1 MLIHELTAA
10 ECRQILSRVTLARIA
25 CARGGQPY
33 IVPISFAFDAE
44 SDCLFGFSSI
54 GRKVEWMRE
63 NPSVCVEVEDV
74 EDRFHW
80 TTLVIFGLY
89 EEISDSPAD
98 QAIRQRALDLFE
110 QRTEW
115 WLPGAAR
122 VGPREH
128 PAVVMYRIQITSM
141 TGRRAARDR
150 GGE

>member
-10 ECRQILSRVTLARIA
+10 ECRQILSRVTLARLA

-54 GRKVEWMRE
+54 GRKVEWMRG

-80 TTLVIFGLY
+80 TTLV
-89 EEISDSPAD
+89 S
-98 QAIRQRALDLFE
+98 
-110 QRTEW
+110 
-115 WLPGAAR
+115 AAGW
-122 VGPREH
+122 VSSSWVTP
-128 PAVVMYRIQITSM
+128 PI
-141 TGRRAARDR
+141 GRRMIDFTATPERRATRA
-150 GGE
+150 

>member
-1 MLIHELTAA
+1 MPD
-10 ECRQILSRVTLARIA
+10 ILGRTNLARLA

-33 IVPISFAFDAE
+33 IVPISFAFDPE
-44 SDCLFGFSSI
+44 SDSLFGFSTI

-63 NPSVCVEVEDV
+63 NPNVCVEVEDV

-80 TTLVIFGLY
+80 TTLGIFGSTQ
-89 EEISDSPAD
+89 EVSDSPVDRAM
-98 QAIRQRALDLFE
+98 RQRALDLFE
-110 QRTEW
+110 GHAEW

-128 PAVVMYRIQITSM
+128 PDVVIYRIQITTM

-150 GGE
+150 T